1 ELPLM
6 PRPSRRGFFMPVE
19 PDFPNVIRLLST
31 TWRRSHVVMHGNQLR
46 RCDLTQRISL
56 KPCECCEVELVE
68 AAHGNPNQRRLRTD
82 RSQDLRVDLRR
93 HRRTAAAKPAP
104 RY

>member
-1 ELPLM
+1 M
-6 PRPSRRGFFMPVE
+6 PRPSRRGFFVPVE
-19 PDFPNVIRLLST
+19 PDFPNVIRLLFDYLEAKPCRHARKPISPPGLDP
-31 TWRRSHVVMHGNQLR
+31 S
-46 RCDLTQRISL
+46 ISL

-68 AAHGNPNQRRLRTD
+68 TAHGSPNQRRFRTD
-82 RSQDLRVDLRR
+82 RSQDLHVDLRC